1 MCHQY
6 VHIPASKHGV
16 NIEAFIHIILIL
28 VILMI
33 SITIKILNLSD
44 KAIFKHFIKKTLG
57 PTSDACEHHRWEA
70 QPERKRRCT
79 KTISFTKTM

>member
-16 NIEAFIHIILIL
+16 NIEAFILIILIL
-28 VILMI
+28 VILMNN
-33 SITIKILNLSD
+33 ITIKILTKLK
-44 KAIFKHFIKKTLG
+44 KAIYKHLIKKTLG

-79 KTISFTKTM
+79 EKNSFTKMM